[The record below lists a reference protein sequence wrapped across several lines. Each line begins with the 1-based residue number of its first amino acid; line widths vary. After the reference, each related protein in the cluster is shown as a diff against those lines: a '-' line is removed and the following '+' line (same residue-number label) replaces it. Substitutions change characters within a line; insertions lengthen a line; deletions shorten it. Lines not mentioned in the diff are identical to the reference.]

1 MPTGLYNSLTFVIAV
16 LHFYFILLEK
26 IILNYEKYLSSKT
39 SVNLPLLDMLQYRF
53 KRKAY

>member
-1 MPTGLYNSLTFVIAV
+1 MPTGLYNSLTFVIAI